1 MEVRPPV
8 NARLSASNPY
18 DPCARPLRQDSCG
31 LQFFMTEGARS
42 SSKMQYSAKFKEKMV
57 KKMTGP
63 GAWSATALSAEVDV
77 AQATLS
83 RWLKRAKLGAMSNEI
98 PGSKANGKRKRR
110 TPEEKVRVV
119 QKAAKLNEA
128 GLGAFLRREGLH
140 DADLERLREEVAEAA
155 VEGLQAKRPKKRGP
169 SAEQKKIRRLE
180 KEIRR
185 KDRALA
191 ETAALLV
198 LQGKVKAF
206 LLAEEEGDTDES
218 SDS

>member
-1 MEVRPPV
+1 
-8 NARLSASNPY
+8 
-18 DPCARPLRQDSCG
+18 
-31 LQFFMTEGARS
+31 MTEGARS